1 MDENLSR
8 SRPGLFAS
16 EAAENRY
23 GHPPFLRYGQRRLF
37 LCTEAGGTQKRRDQQ
52 GGSQRSV
59 RRDCAVGAGV
69 GAYAVYLLSAGE
81 GL

>member
-1 MDENLSR
+1 MAQAKRKS
-8 SRPGLFAS
+8 
-16 EAAENRY
+16 
-23 GHPPFLRYGQRRLF
+23 
-37 LCTEAGGTQKRRDQQ
+37 GGTQKRRDQQ